1 MPLQSFLL
9 RNLVIAPSL
18 TPSYNNWLNNL
29 KVVRV
34 VVGSVVLGVTWFSL
48 RLSVPSRLKR
58 YNHSVLI
65 LDKLFHH
72 LRLLFDLQK
81 SGGAFLD
88 KVCFNQCLLFSSL
101 LFSFNLNP
109 LSNLGLVEAYHIG
122 ENKVGWS
129 QEQESP
135 RRLSKTD
142 LAICSPDRKSKPE

>member
-1 MPLQSFLL
+1 M
-9 RNLVIAPSL
+9 
-18 TPSYNNWLNNL
+18 
-29 KVVRV
+29 
-34 VVGSVVLGVTWFSL
+34 
-48 RLSVPSRLKR
+48 PSRFKR
-58 YNHSVLI
+58 YNHSILI
-65 LDKLFHH
+65 LYNLFHY

-101 LFSFNLNP
+101 LFSFDLNP

-122 ENKVGWS
+122 EREK
-129 QEQESP
+129 ESP

>member
-9 RNLVIAPSL
+9 RNLVIAPSI

-29 KVVRV
+29 KVVSV

-65 LDKLFHH
+65 LYKLFHYGCC
-72 LRLLFDLQK
+72 LIYRNLVERSLTRYV
-81 SGGAFLD
+81 STN
-88 KVCFNQCLLFSSL
+88 VCFSALFCL
-101 LFSFNLNP
+101 SFNLNP

-135 RRLSKTD
+135 RCLSKTD